1 MSGVISLKRLTKI
14 VNRGA
19 SPVYDDFGTAKFI
32 NQACIYWTGV
42 KELAIKPADESKH
55 RPGSRG
61 YLEKGDILVN
71 STGTGTLGR
80 AAIFNKD
87 NDGSYFADSHV
98 TIVRPDPKILDSSY
112 AKYFIQ
118 TDSFQD
124 KIYTFCV
131 SGSTNQIELSRE
143 RFRELE
149 LGGIEVH
156 EQKKL
161 ADYLDTKTQTL
172 DKILTAKNHTH
183 THLSELRQAIITN
196 AVLGTGGATMST
208 SVKNTW
214 VGATPDHWKITKLSH
229 VARIKTGGTPSR
241 ENLDYWTDGN
251 IPWLASGEV
260 NKGIIA
266 TVDNHI
272 TPLGMANSNA
282 TILPIDT
289 VMIALNGQGKTKG
302 MAALLKVPATCN
314 QSLAGVICDKDKI
327 NPRYLYYYLKSKYS
341 NIRGIKGEARDGLNL
356 DIIGSISVPLP
367 PMEEQLAIIEQIER
381 RINKIDKTEVK
392 LSESIKLLEEYRSS
406 LISNVVGGKVKI

>member
-1 MSGVISLKRLTKI
+1 MSTPIKLKYVAQLNPTRRQKYKPRDKVSFVPMEAVGEDGSLDIQERSLSEVSSGYTYFENNDVVLAKITPCFENGKATLMRNLKSGFGFGTTEFIVLRPGKDVNSKYLYYTVYSDSFRTPGINEMRGSAGQKRITNQYVGDYEVSVTDVEEQQKI
-14 VNRGA
+14 VK
-19 SPVYDDFGTAKFI
+19 Y
-32 NQACIYWTGV
+32 
-42 KELAIKPADESKH
+42 
-55 RPGSRG
+55 
-61 YLEKGDILVN
+61 
-71 STGTGTLGR
+71 
-80 AAIFNKD
+80 
-87 NDGSYFADSHV
+87 
-98 TIVRPDPKILDSSY
+98 LDS
-112 AKYFIQ
+112 
-118 TDSFQD
+118 
-124 KIYTFCV
+124 
-131 SGSTNQIELSRE
+131 
-143 RFRELE
+143 
-149 LGGIEVH
+149 
-156 EQKKL
+156 
-161 ADYLDTKTQTL
+161 KTQTL

-214 VGATPDHWKITKLSH
+214 VGATPNHWKITKLSH

-327 NPRYLYYYLKSKYS
+327 NPQYLYYYLKSKYS

-356 DIIGSISVPLP
+356 DIIGSIPVPLP
-367 PMEEQLAIIEQIER
+367 PMEEQMAIVEQIEH

-392 LSESIKLLEEYRSS
+392 LSESIRLLEEYRSS
-406 LISNVVGGKVKI
+406 LISNVVGGKVEI

>member
-1 MSGVISLKRLTKI
+1 MSTPIKLKYVAQLNPTRRQKYKPRDKVSFVPMEAVGEDGSLDIQERSLSEVSSGYTYFENNDVVLAKITPCFENGKATLMRNLKSGFGFGTTEFIVLRPGKDVNSRYLYYTVYSDSFRTPGINEMRGSAGQKRITNQYVGDYEVSVTDVEEQQKI
-14 VNRGA
+14 VK
-19 SPVYDDFGTAKFI
+19 Y
-32 NQACIYWTGV
+32 
-42 KELAIKPADESKH
+42 
-55 RPGSRG
+55 
-61 YLEKGDILVN
+61 
-71 STGTGTLGR
+71 
-80 AAIFNKD
+80 
-87 NDGSYFADSHV
+87 
-98 TIVRPDPKILDSSY
+98 LDS
-112 AKYFIQ
+112 
-118 TDSFQD
+118 
-124 KIYTFCV
+124 
-131 SGSTNQIELSRE
+131 
-143 RFRELE
+143 
-149 LGGIEVH
+149 
-156 EQKKL
+156 
-161 ADYLDTKTQTL
+161 KTQTL

-406 LISNVVGGKVKI
+406 LISNVVGGKVEV

>member
-98 TIVRPDPKILDSSY
+98 TIVRPDPKVLDSSY
-112 AKYFIQ
+112 AKYVIQ

-172 DKILTAKNHTH
+172 DKALIAKGHLLDLLEAQKRAAIFNLTTRGID
-183 THLSELRQAIITN
+183 S
-196 AVLGTGGATMST
+196 
-208 SVKNTW
+208 
-214 VGATPDHWKITKLSH
+214 
-229 VARIKTGGTPSR
+229 GGTLRKVPEEWLGSVPESWQQTYLMGCAYER
-241 ENLDYWTDGN
+241 KRKNYPGN
-251 IPWLASGEV
+251 IPTLLSLSYGKLITKDVEDNGGLLPESFDTYQLITAGQIVLRLTDLQNDHKSLRVGYATQDGMITSAYSCVTAKDEV
-260 NKGIIA
+260 
-266 TVDNHI
+266 
-272 TPLGMANSNA
+272 
-282 TILPIDT
+282 LP
-289 VMIALNGQGKTKG
+289 K
-302 MAALLKVPATCN
+302 
-314 QSLAGVICDKDKI
+314 
-327 NPRYLYYYLKSKYS
+327 YLYYYLHSADLRKVFYS
-341 NIRGIKGEARDGLNL
+341 MGGGVRQSMKFADLKRLVMYIPDKITQQEIVD
-356 DIIGSISVPLP
+356 
-367 PMEEQLAIIEQIER
+367 AIENKVEQIEKLQDKVKKS
-381 RINKIDKTEVK
+381 IN
-392 LSESIKLLEEYRSS
+392 LLEEYRSS
-406 LISNVVGGKVKI
+406 LISNVVGGKVEV

>member
-1 MSGVISLKRLTKI
+1 MSTKQLVPLKSIADINQVTLSEKTDPDTPIRYIDIGSVSKSGFNGKHQDFTFETAPSRARRKLRKGSTIIATVRTYLKAVAFFEKPSKEEI
-14 VNRGA
+14 VSTGFAVLDPKNNIDQRYLYYRVA
-19 SPVYDDFGTAKFI
+19 ADDFVQEVEANSVGVSYPAINPSDLGKLKLSISGTK
-32 NQACIYWTGV
+32 
-42 KELAIKPADESKH
+42 DE
-55 RPGSRG
+55 
-61 YLEKGDILVN
+61 
-71 STGTGTLGR
+71 
-80 AAIFNKD
+80 
-87 NDGSYFADSHV
+87 
-98 TIVRPDPKILDSSY
+98 
-112 AKYFIQ
+112 Q
-118 TDSFQD
+118 
-124 KIYTFCV
+124 
-131 SGSTNQIELSRE
+131 RE
-143 RFRELE
+143 
-149 LGGIEVH
+149 I
-156 EQKKL
+156 

-214 VGATPDHWKITKLSH
+214 VGATPNHWKITKLSH

-327 NPRYLYYYLKSKYS
+327 NPQYLYYYLKSKYS

-356 DIIGSISVPLP
+356 DIIGSIPVPLP
-367 PMEEQLAIIEQIER
+367 PMEEQMAIVEQIER
-381 RINKIDKTEVK
+381 RINKIDTTEVK

-406 LISNVVGGKVKI
+406 LISSVVGGKVEV

>member
-1 MSGVISLKRLTKI
+1 MSSLLKPEKLSNLARIVTGSTPPTSNEENFSDDGIEWIKPENLMGLAGISASKQRVSRAAVKNMEIIPPGSVLVNCIGDVGKFGFTDRPVVTNQQINATIFRKDRVLPSYGKYLIASSKSAMEKQANKVVVAILNKSGQSSIVYNIPDLNTQTKI
-14 VNRGA
+14 AN
-19 SPVYDDFGTAKFI
+19 
-32 NQACIYWTGV
+32 
-42 KELAIKPADESKH
+42 
-55 RPGSRG
+55 
-61 YLEKGDILVN
+61 
-71 STGTGTLGR
+71 
-80 AAIFNKD
+80 
-87 NDGSYFADSHV
+87 
-98 TIVRPDPKILDSSY
+98 
-112 AKYFIQ
+112 
-118 TDSFQD
+118 
-124 KIYTFCV
+124 
-131 SGSTNQIELSRE
+131 
-143 RFRELE
+143 
-149 LGGIEVH
+149 
-156 EQKKL
+156 
-161 ADYLDTKTQTL
+161 YLDHKTQTL

-406 LISNVVGGKVKI
+406 LISNVVGGKVEI

>member
-1 MSGVISLKRLTKI
+1 MSDVTIKYIAQKIPTGWVKYRLSGVATIQNGYPFESSKFTSDAGHPLVRIRDVMKGKTELRYDGEWVESATVNDGDTLVGMDGDFNVNQWNGGRSLLNQRVCAIRSKSGFNNEFLRYYLPIPLKVINDLTYSTTVKHLSSQDIGRIEFYAPKDMSGQEKI
-14 VNRGA
+14 V
-19 SPVYDDFGTAKFI
+19 S
-32 NQACIYWTGV
+32 
-42 KELAIKPADESKH
+42 
-55 RPGSRG
+55 
-61 YLEKGDILVN
+61 
-71 STGTGTLGR
+71 
-80 AAIFNKD
+80 
-87 NDGSYFADSHV
+87 
-98 TIVRPDPKILDSSY
+98 
-112 AKYFIQ
+112 
-118 TDSFQD
+118 
-124 KIYTFCV
+124 
-131 SGSTNQIELSRE
+131 
-143 RFRELE
+143 
-149 LGGIEVH
+149 
-156 EQKKL
+156 
-161 ADYLDTKTQTL
+161 YLDVKTQTL

-183 THLSELRQAIITN
+183 THLSELRRAIITN

-302 MAALLKVPATCN
+302 MAALLRVPATCN

-406 LISNVVGGKVKI
+406 LISNVVGGKVEV